1 MHCSKPFPGQ
11 ADQMFKDK
19 FCKWPKLM
27 RALVIISLFPPAA
40 ALFMVT
46 RQLAPIDAL
55 DDTLSLTIGF
65 NVILLLW
72 GILLKIR
79 SRKYWYRNYHIGK
92 TMALAVMPL
101 IASGYI
107 LLQQPEVPS
116 MAKQQK
122 NQTVYISLN

>member
-27 RALVIISLFPPAA
+27 RALVIISLIPPFAI
-40 ALFMVT
+40 LFMVY
-46 RQLAPIDAL
+46 RQLAPVAAL
-55 DDTLSLTIGF
+55 DDALTLTAGF
-65 NVILLLW
+65 NLLLLFW
-72 GILLKIR
+72 GLLLKIR

-92 TMALAVMPL
+92 TMLLAMLPV

-107 LLQQPEVPS
+107 LLSQPDVPD

-122 NQTVYISLN
+122 TQAVHISLN